1 MGAGCVE
8 PLGSNILCPFAL
20 RSEWTGLF
28 LPPSGTSCA
37 VSRAMALDLAEYL
50 KGAFADVAEGDDVDV
65 DKEVLY
71 FVDKLHR
78 ANIRDMFGRWWG
90 TPICL

>member
-1 MGAGCVE
+1 
-8 PLGSNILCPFAL
+8 
-20 RSEWTGLF
+20 
-28 LPPSGTSCA
+28 
-37 VSRAMALDLAEYL
+37 MALDLAEYL

-65 DKEVLY
+65 DEVLY